1 MNYPGTNKPLTV
13 DNATDIISRLH
24 SLYSDCLYNID
35 ETTLNILA
43 KAAEESLWEDNS
55 NEVYTAGLR
64 MLSVFVGVIHNSL
77 GGQWITDES
86 EQVTKEALIRLS
98 ENGKAQQISEDKW
111 RIPPPHQHIFGEGES
126 WVYLYYFDKEKAK
139 MQDQGSEVWPCK
151 IGRTEREPEKRIQE
165 QIDGD
170 SDIPIIAL
178 LLRTD
183 KPKVL
188 ERTIH
193 GILTL
198 CDVRLKHEQGKKWFL
213 TNPDEVID
221 IYRLIVHKKPVG

>member
-1 MNYPGTNKPLTV
+1 
-13 DNATDIISRLH
+13 
-24 SLYSDCLYNID
+24 
-35 ETTLNILA
+35 
-43 KAAEESLWEDNS
+43 
-55 NEVYTAGLR
+55 
-64 MLSVFVGVIHNSL
+64 
-77 GGQWITDES
+77 
-86 EQVTKEALIRLS
+86 
-98 ENGKAQQISEDKW
+98 
-111 RIPPPHQHIFGEGES
+111 
-126 WVYLYYFDKEKAK
+126 

-198 CDVRLKHEQGKKWFL
+198 CDVRLKHEQGKEWFL